1 MPGKMTRSSVMK
13 KKKKAPMKAMSMKK
27 SPARAMSMKSPSR
40 AMSGNMKPSSMK
52 AIGGM
57 VKKKKKTGSKNKMSG
72 SSKFQ

>member
-52 AIGGM
+52 KMMKAPM
-57 VKKKKKTGSKNKMSG
+57 KKAHKMKK
-72 SSKFQ
+72 